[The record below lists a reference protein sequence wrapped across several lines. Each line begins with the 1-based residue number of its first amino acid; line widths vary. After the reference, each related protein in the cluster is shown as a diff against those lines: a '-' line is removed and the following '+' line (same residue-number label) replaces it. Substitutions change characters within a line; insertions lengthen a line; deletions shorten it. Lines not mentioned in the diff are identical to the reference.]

1 LLAELVDGQALVGL
15 EGVVVLAAAIGGV
28 LAGFS
33 RERAGAAAAGR
44 GCDG

>member
-15 EGVVVLAAAIGGV
+15 EGVVVLAAAIGV